1 MRIEQITIPSA
12 TDVPSGSVRVR
23 VPASSSRRSNESFLE
38 ILKDSV
44 KKVNEL
50 QKQADAAIDDLIV
63 GNSKDIAQ
71 TVITMEKAEIAFRL
85 MTQVRNKIIQAYEEI
100 MRMQV

>member
-1 MRIEQITIPSA
+1 MRIEQITVPSA
-12 TDVPSGSVRVR
+12 TDV
-23 VPASSSRRSNESFLE
+23 SSSRRSNESFLE
-38 ILKDSV
+38 VLKDSV

-50 QKQADAAIDDLIV
+50 QKQADVAIDDLIV

-71 TVITMEKAEIAFRL
+71 TVIMMEKAEIAFRL
-85 MTQVRNKIIQAYEEI
+85 MTQVRNKIVQAYEEI

>member
-1 MRIEQITIPSA
+1 MRIGQITMPSA
-12 TDVPSGSVRVR
+12 MDV
-23 VPASSSRRSNESFLE
+23 SSSRKPNESFLE
-38 ILKDSV
+38 VLKDSV

-50 QKQADAAIDDLIV
+50 QKQADAAIDDLIM

-71 TVITMEKAEIAFRL
+71 TVIMMEKAEIAFRL
-85 MTQVRNKIIQAYEEI
+85 MTQVRNKIVQAYEEI

>member
-1 MRIEQITIPSA
+1 MRIEQIAIPSA
-12 TDVPSGSVRVR
+12 TDV
-23 VPASSSRRSNESFLE
+23 SSSRKPNESFLE
-38 ILKDSV
+38 VLKDSV

-50 QKQADAAIDDLIV
+50 QKQADVAIDELIV

-71 TVITMEKAEIAFRL
+71 TVIMMEKAEIAFRL
-85 MTQVRNKIIQAYEEI
+85 MTQVRNKIVQAYEEI

>member
-1 MRIEQITIPSA
+1 M
-12 TDVPSGSVRVR
+12 
-23 VPASSSRRSNESFLE
+23 
-38 ILKDSV
+38 KDSV

-71 TVITMEKAEIAFRL
+71 TVIMMEKAEIAFRL
-85 MTQVRNKIIQAYEEI
+85 MTQVRNKIVQAYEEI

>member
-1 MRIEQITIPSA
+1 MRIEQVSIPST
-12 TDVPSGSVRVR
+12 TDV
-23 VPASSSRRSNESFLE
+23 SSSRKPNESFLKV
-38 ILKDSV
+38 LKDSV
-44 KKVNEL
+44 NKVNEL
-50 QKQADAAIDDLIV
+50 QKQADVAIDDLTL

-71 TVITMEKAEIAFRL
+71 TVIMMEKAEIAFRL

>member
-1 MRIEQITIPSA
+1 MRIEQITMPSA
-12 TDVPSGSVRVR
+12 MDV
-23 VPASSSRRSNESFLE
+23 SSSRKPNESFLE
-38 ILKDSV
+38 VLKDSV

-50 QKQADAAIDDLIV
+50 QKQADAAIDDLIM

-71 TVITMEKAEIAFRL
+71 TVIMMEKAEIAFRL
-85 MTQVRNKIIQAYEEI
+85 MTQVRNKIVQAYEEI

>member
-1 MRIEQITIPSA
+1 MKIEQITVPSA
-12 TDVPSGSVRVR
+12 TMGKIPHTPGRDV
-23 VPASSSRRSNESFLE
+23 SSSRRPNESFLE
-38 ILKDSV
+38 VLKDSV

-71 TVITMEKAEIAFRL
+71 TVIMMEKAEIAFRL

>member
-1 MRIEQITIPSA
+1 MRIERITAPSA
-12 TDVPSGSVRVR
+12 AMGKIPHTPE
-23 VPASSSRRSNESFLE
+23 SRRPNESFLE
-38 ILKDSV
+38 VLKDSV

-71 TVITMEKAEIAFRL
+71 TVIMMEKAEIAFRL
-85 MTQVRNKIIQAYEEI
+85 MTQVRNKIVQAYEEI

>member
-1 MRIEQITIPSA
+1 MRIDQITAPSA
-12 TDVPSGSVRVR
+12 ADV
-23 VPASSSRRSNESFLE
+23 SSSRRPNESFLE
-38 ILKDSV
+38 VLKDSV

-71 TVITMEKAEIAFRL
+71 TVIMMEKAEIAFRL